1 MKHVITTRQNG
12 YDNAPLA
19 YENGEDL
26 TTNQIK
32 TVSLNQLWIRA
43 ASSDADQDNLPY
55 ECDPDPAAANGAG
68 DSLCP
73 PALGAFDDVNEPR
86 ALLQCQD
93 GYAVTGIRGRAGWLI
108 DELRVR
114 CTPNSCL
121 QTDQG
126 CASEYWTEP
135 FGGEGGG
142 GTAFEETCAVGQS
155 VMFIQSR
162 DTPGASV
169 NELTLMCTD
178 HRSWTHDHVFSG
190 STVFGTVGNSSGTRN
205 DGTRLRNSI
214 CADHGV
220 LLGFEARSNLTG
232 TNSRRWLTGLQ
243 PICSGPVADSDFFGG
258 VDDLAER
265 VSCPEGSIA
274 VGVTGSESIVAD
286 RVGVLGLVCMDEA
299 AVASG
304 ALPTN
309 SQLTVAHTTG
319 SDQVGLYPALS
330 RDFDVYAANAP
341 ANVRTAI
348 CSAGTRLDGMLI
360 YEHDEQLDGVWQARC
375 RNYDGSGSITTV
387 QVELGQTPANAYALG
402 CGGEVVTGMQVHASW
417 FVEGLGLECAE

>member
-1 MKHVITTRQNG
+1 M
-12 YDNAPLA
+12 
-19 YENGEDL
+19 
-26 TTNQIK
+26 
-32 TVSLNQLWIRA
+32 
-43 ASSDADQDNLPY
+43 
-55 ECDPDPAAANGAG
+55 
-68 DSLCP
+68 
-73 PALGAFDDVNEPR
+73 
-86 ALLQCQD
+86 
-93 GYAVTGIRGRAGWLI
+93 
-108 DELRVR
+108 
-114 CTPNSCL
+114 
-121 QTDQG
+121 
-126 CASEYWTEP
+126 
-135 FGGEGGG
+135 
-142 GTAFEETCAVGQS
+142 
-155 VMFIQSR
+155 
-162 DTPGASV
+162 
-169 NELTLMCTD
+169 
-178 HRSWTHDHVFSG
+178 FSG

-375 RNYDGSGSITTV
+375 RNYDGCCYK
-387 QVELGQTPANAYALG
+387 TPATVPAARRSTVPSTSVARGSTPADLQLG
-402 CGGEVVTGMQVHASW
+402 YHRA
-417 FVEGLGLECAE
+417 